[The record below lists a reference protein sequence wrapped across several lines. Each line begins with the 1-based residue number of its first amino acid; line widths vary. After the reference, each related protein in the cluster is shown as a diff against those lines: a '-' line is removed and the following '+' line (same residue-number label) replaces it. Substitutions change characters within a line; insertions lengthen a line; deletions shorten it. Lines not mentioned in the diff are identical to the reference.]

1 MNKRTVWI
9 FGLLAG
15 AFVSS
20 ALLIGVSS
28 QKNASSMGWSLAF
41 GYSGMIVAGAILI
54 VGMSRMTLILKR
66 NTVPYLMHGL
76 GMAAIA
82 SLVYTVSWMGFLRIT
97 GYDFKAHYA
106 QLIENQM
113 VEQGKSAEEIAA
125 RLAQNAEQMAAYDQP
140 HIQAVLTFSE
150 IFPVLMVLVLLGGW
164 ILSIRARKT
173 QTEAV

>member
-1 MNKRTVWI
+1 
-9 FGLLAG
+9 
-15 AFVSS
+15 
-20 ALLIGVSS
+20 
-28 QKNASSMGWSLAF
+28 
-41 GYSGMIVAGAILI
+41 
-54 VGMSRMTLILKR
+54 MTLTLKR
-66 NTVPYLMHGL
+66 NTVPFLMNGL

-82 SLVYTVSWMGFLRIT
+82 SLVYTLSWMAFLRIT

-113 VEQGKSAEEIAA
+113 VEQGKSAEEISA
-125 RLAQNAEQMAAYDQP
+125 RLAQNAEQLAAYDQP

-164 ILSIRARKT
+164 ILSARARKR